1 MINKE
6 FKLIVSS
13 ALKLLEGASAAE
25 HNLDQP
31 LDIRLSDNIV
41 LQIQNDPY
49 DFVTLTCLIDVDCRD
64 LSASALWDILQTNL
78 LRAEYPPIVTSGLS
92 DDKGIVIWARDH
104 LLQMN
109 AVKLYDLIIRLHH
122 HAKGV
127 EAWLRKTQSEKQHET
142 KADIRF
148 VKPRQVI
155 NKVL

>member
-6 FKLIVSS
+6 FKLTVSS
-13 ALKLLEGASAAE
+13 ALKLLEGAGAAE
-25 HNLDQP
+25 HNFDDALEVTLP
-31 LDIRLSDNIV
+31 DNIV

-49 DFVTLTCLIDVDCRD
+49 DFVTLTCLINVENRD
-64 LSASALWDILQTNL
+64 LTASELWDILQTNL
-78 LRAEYPPIVTSGLS
+78 LRMEHPPIITSGLS

-109 AVKLYDLIIRLHH
+109 AVKLYDLIIRLHN
-122 HAKGV
+122 HAKGID
-127 EAWLRKTQSEKQHET
+127 EWLRKSQNGKQNEK

-148 VKPRQVI
+148 VKPRNVL